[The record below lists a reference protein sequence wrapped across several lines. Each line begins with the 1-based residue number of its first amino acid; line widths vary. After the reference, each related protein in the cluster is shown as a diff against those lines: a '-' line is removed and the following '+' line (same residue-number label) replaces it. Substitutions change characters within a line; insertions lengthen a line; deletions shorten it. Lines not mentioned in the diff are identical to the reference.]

1 MCASLCT
8 SLVQSQ
14 YTFFDPHEGTKWH
27 LSSLSL
33 SQVEHMEEELLADL
47 IAVLDRASYKPL
59 TRVEHDLA
67 LSEHYMLNVPV
78 AVDDSKVSK
87 GEEEK
92 GKVGERGWSS

>member
-1 MCASLCT
+1 MLCA

-14 YTFFDPHEGTKWH
+14 YAFFDPHEGTQWH

-78 AVDDSKVSK
+78 AVDDSKVRK
-87 GEEEK
+87 GE
-92 GKVGERGWSS
+92 GGRGRADERGCMS